1 MSQME
6 TPYPVEARNFLG
18 EELIVGRCNSSNDG
32 SPSLEDDGPSAPAS
46 LDDVL
51 HFFTIRLN
59 TT

>member
-6 TPYPVEARNFLG
+6 IPYPVEARNFLG
-18 EELIVGRCNSSNDG
+18 EELTVGRCNFSSDS
-32 SPSLEDDGPSAPAS
+32 SPALEDDGPSAPAS

-51 HFFTIRLN
+51 HFLTVRLN